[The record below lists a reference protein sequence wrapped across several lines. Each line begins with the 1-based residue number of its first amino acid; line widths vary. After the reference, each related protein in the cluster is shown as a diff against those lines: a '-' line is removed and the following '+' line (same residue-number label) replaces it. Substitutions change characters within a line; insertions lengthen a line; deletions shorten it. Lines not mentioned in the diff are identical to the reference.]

1 MGLRGSGRKND
12 DVVGRMVAHSL
23 DQNGEPDSQGE
34 EGGGEGGDL
43 GHRCKPTLENADSVS
58 WVETKL
64 TRSCW
69 SP

>member
-34 EGGGEGGDL
+34 EGGDL
-43 GHRCKPTLENADSVS
+43 GHRCKPTLENADSES
-58 WVETKL
+58 WVGTKL
-64 TRSCW
+64 TW
-69 SP
+69 SRWGP